1 MKRRTTIMIT
11 IISGVS
17 TIVSGYLEKIASN
30 TPLPPF
36 LTPYLPFAWPAFLA
50 VSALTA
56 GIAVWQT
63 FRQEETGRPEST
75 PEKQNRQRMLER
87 VGTKW
92 FTGPVE
98 HSLSDGA
105 TITLGLKARPD
116 AIADPLQQP
125 NRSERE
131 WPLGTR
137 ITAVYDRAGG
147 ELLILG
153 EPGSGKTTLLLEL
166 TRDLLDRAHRDE
178 NYPMPVVFPLSSWT
192 VKRLPITDWLVE
204 ELHEKYYI
212 SRKIARSWVE
222 ADQILPLLDGLDEV
236 AQEGRAACVD
246 AINAYRKEHGLLPT
260 VVCSRS
266 IEYDDLVKT
275 QHRLQLQSA
284 VVVQPLIPQQIEDYL
299 SRAGEKLEPVRLALH
314 EDPDLQELAATPLML
329 NVLTLA
335 YSGRA
340 VDDLLVAST
349 PEARRQQIF
358 TTYIEQM
365 LHDHG
370 ARPGYSP
377 QQMVYW
383 LSWLA
388 RQLTQRSQIEFYL
401 ERMQPDLLPE
411 GSSRL
416 KYQIVVSLV
425 VGLLGGLPLGML
437 IGLLT
442 TFHLAL
448 LAGPVSGLLTGLLSG
463 LLEPNILEK
472 LPFVRS
478 NQGLW
483 SPMRKKLVA
492 GLVIGPLVGLVIG
505 LLVGLLFGLRNG
517 LLVGLVI
524 GLLVG
529 LFGALFSRLRS
540 RLLIGL
546 KGGLP
551 AGVFFGL
558 FVGLFLG
565 LPAGLFVGLLGELA
579 FGLPV
584 GIGGELR
591 NNVPEQ
597 SLAQSNRGIGV
608 TTRNGVVGILLL
620 GLLLGLVDGL
630 RNGLLAGLVYG
641 LVVGLFLGL
650 PAWLFVG
657 PLSRLGEIQPAETVT
672 WRITREN
679 VIQALLMGLF
689 VGLLV
694 GLLVGLR
701 EGLLVGLVGGL
712 LIGLVAGL
720 PWLLEPNMLEKRT
733 LMRPNQGI
741 WDSAR
746 HGIVGGLLYGLV
758 IVLVIVLVVLV
769 YWLNTGQV
777 FRLLPSRLP
786 VVLLFGLLYGLLVG
800 LSSGLALGGLATI
813 QHVILR
819 WFLWRTGTTPRPRQ
833 YIAFLNYATACIL
846 LRRFG
851 GGYIFIH
858 RLLQDYFASL
868 EPGSSPQQEVTQAQ
882 HTPAVSS

>member
-11 IISGVS
+11 IISGVF
-17 TIVSGYLEKIASN
+17 TMVSGILEKIASN

-63 FRQEETGRPEST
+63 FRQEETGHPEST
-75 PEKQNRQRMLER
+75 REKQNRQRMLER
-87 VGTKW
+87 KGTKW
-92 FTGPVE
+92 FIGPVE

-105 TITLGLKARPD
+105 TITLGLKAQPD

-125 NRSERE
+125 NRSEGE
-131 WPLGTR
+131 WPLGTH

-166 TRDLLDRAHRDE
+166 TRDLLDRALRDE

-192 VKRLPITDWLVE
+192 VKRLPITDWLIE

-212 SRKIARSWVE
+212 SRKIARSCVE

-236 AQEGRAACVD
+236 APEGRAACVD

-266 IEYDDLVKT
+266 IEYDALVKT

-314 EDPDLQELAATPLML
+314 EDPALQELAATPLML
-329 NVLTLA
+329 KVLTLA

-340 VDDLLVAST
+340 VDDLLMAST

-370 ARPGYSP
+370 TRPGYSP
-377 QQMVYW
+377 QQTVHW

-401 ERMQPDLLPE
+401 ERMQPDWLSE
-411 GSSRL
+411 DSSRPT
-416 KYQIVVSLV
+416 YQIVVRFV
-425 VGLLGGLPLGML
+425 VGLLGGLPLGMF

-448 LAGPVSGLLTGLLSG
+448 LAGPVSGLLTGLL
-463 LLEPNILEK
+463 
-472 LPFVRS
+472 
-478 NQGLW
+478 
-483 SPMRKKLVA
+483 A
-492 GLVIGPLVGLVIG
+492 
-505 LLVGLLFGLRNG
+505 G

-584 GIGGELR
+584 GLGGELP
-591 NNVPEQ
+591 NNIPKR

-608 TTRNGVVGILLL
+608 SSRNGVVGILL
-620 GLLLGLVDGL
+620 
-630 RNGLLAGLVYG
+630 
-641 LVVGLFLGL
+641 F
-650 PAWLFVG
+650 
-657 PLSRLGEIQPAETVT
+657 
-672 WRITREN
+672 
-679 VIQALLMGLF
+679 
-689 VGLLV
+689 
-694 GLLVGLR
+694 
-701 EGLLVGLVGGL
+701 
-712 LIGLVAGL
+712 
-720 PWLLEPNMLEKRT
+720 
-733 LMRPNQGI
+733 
-741 WDSAR
+741 
-746 HGIVGGLLYGLV
+746 
-758 IVLVIVLVVLV
+758 
-769 YWLNTGQV
+769 
-777 FRLLPSRLP
+777 
-786 VVLLFGLLYGLLVG
+786 
-800 LSSGLALGGLATI
+800 
-813 QHVILR
+813 
-819 WFLWRTGTTPRPRQ
+819 
-833 YIAFLNYATACIL
+833 
-846 LRRFG
+846 
-851 GGYIFIH
+851 
-858 RLLQDYFASL
+858 
-868 EPGSSPQQEVTQAQ
+868 
-882 HTPAVSS
+882 